1 MIKFE
6 FSDDKNII
14 QKFKFILS
22 LGKKDDSDI
31 LYITNETDLQII
43 KIMIL
48 LKKKYLNMIIQFFYI
63 FLKKF
68 VKIKIKLIKI

>member
-43 KIMIL
+43 KIMML
-48 LKKKYLNMIIQFFYI
+48 LKKNYLNIIIQFFYI